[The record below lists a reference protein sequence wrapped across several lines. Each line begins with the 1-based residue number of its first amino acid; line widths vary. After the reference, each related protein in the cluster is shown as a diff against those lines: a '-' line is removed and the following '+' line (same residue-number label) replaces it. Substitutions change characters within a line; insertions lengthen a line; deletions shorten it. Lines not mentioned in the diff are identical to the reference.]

1 MKDAPIPE
9 NESFRLKTLK
19 DYSILDTLP
28 EVEYDDIT
36 QLASQICGTPISSI
50 SLIDEKRQ
58 WFKSKVGL
66 NSSETSRKDAFCAH
80 TIIEPNKILTIKDS
94 TKDSRFFDN
103 PLVINEPH
111 VVFYAGVPL
120 VNPDGIVI
128 GTLCVM
134 DNKPKELNELQLKTL
149 KALSN
154 QVVSLFELR
163 KSKILLEKFSKDL
176 ENKNFELEKFANL
189 AAHDIKSPLNNIS
202 GLTQILIAEYSEK
215 LDINGQ
221 SYLSMLNKSSEIL
234 RNLVD
239 GILQHSKTDFIITNK
254 REEVNFEELVFEIIT
269 LLDIKKEYQFN
280 LIFQNKEIYI
290 NKVGIQQ
297 ILINLIANGIKYNDK
312 ESVLIEIDFFES
324 ELFYNFS
331 IKDNGNGMDERN
343 QKKIFD
349 IFEVLSN
356 SDRFGNRGNGIGL
369 STVKKLV
376 DGFGGEITVNSTL
389 NEGTKISFSIVK
401 LSSD

>member
-1 MKDAPIPE
+1 MTVAPIPE
-9 NESFRLKTLK
+9 NESFRLKALK

-58 WFKSKVGL
+58 WFKSKVGI
-66 NSSETSRKDAFCAH
+66 NASETSREDAFCAH

-103 PLVINEPH
+103 PLVVNEPH

-120 VNPDGIVI
+120 VSPDGMAL

-134 DNKPKELNELQLKTL
+134 DNKPKELDELQLKTL

-163 KSKILLEKFSKDL
+163 KSKMLLEKFSKDL
-176 ENKNFELEKFANL
+176 ENRNFELEKFANV

-202 GLTQILIAEYSEK
+202 SLTQILIEEYSEK
-215 LDINGQ
+215 LDISGKNF
-221 SYLSMLNKSSEIL
+221 LAMLNTSSEIL
-234 RNLVD
+234 RKLVD
-239 GILQHSKTDFIITNK
+239 GILQHSKTDFIITNE
-254 REEVNFEELVFEIIT
+254 RELVNFEKLVSEIIT
-269 LLDIKKEYQFN
+269 LLDVKKEYQFN
-280 LIFQNKEIYI
+280 LIFQNQEIYI

-297 ILINLIANGIKYNDK
+297 ILINLIANSIKYNDK
-312 ESVLIEIDFFES
+312 EYVTIEIDFFES
-324 ELFYNFS
+324 ELFYHFS
-331 IKDNGNGMDERN
+331 VKDNGCGIDEKN
-343 QKKIFD
+343 QKKIFN

-376 DGFGGEITVNSTL
+376 DEFGGTIIVNSIL
-389 NEGTKISFSIVK
+389 NEGTKISFSISK
-401 LSSD
+401 FS

>member
-1 MKDAPIPE
+1 MTVAPIPE
-9 NESFRLKTLK
+9 NENFRLKALK
-19 DYSILDTLP
+19 DYSILDTLA

-58 WFKSKVGL
+58 WFKSKVGI
-66 NSSETSRKDAFCAH
+66 NASETSREDAFCAH
-80 TIIEPNKILTIKDS
+80 TIIEPNKILTVKDS
-94 TKDSRFFDN
+94 TKDIRFFDN
-103 PLVINEPH
+103 PLVVNEPH

-120 VNPDGIVI
+120 VSPDGMAL

-134 DNKPKELNELQLKTL
+134 DNKPKELDDLQLKTL

-163 KSKILLEKFSKDL
+163 KSKMLLEKFSKDL
-176 ENKNFELEKFANL
+176 ENRNSELEKFANV

-202 GLTQILIAEYSEK
+202 SLTQILIDEYSEK
-215 LDINGQ
+215 LDISGKNF
-221 SYLSMLNKSSEIL
+221 LSMLNTSSEIL
-234 RNLVD
+234 RKLVD
-239 GILQHSKTDFIITNK
+239 GILQHSKTDFIITNE
-254 REEVNFEELVFEIIT
+254 RELVNFEELVSEIIT
-269 LLDIKKEYQFN
+269 LLDVKKEYQFN
-280 LIFQNKEIYI
+280 LIFKNQEIYI

-297 ILINLIANGIKYNDK
+297 ILINLIANSIKYNDK
-312 ESVLIEIDFFES
+312 EYVSIEIDFFET

-331 IKDNGNGMDERN
+331 VKDNSCGIAERN
-343 QKKIFD
+343 QNKIFD
-349 IFEVLSN
+349 IFEVLTN

-376 DGFGGEITVNSTL
+376 DGFGGKIIVNSTL
-389 NEGTKISFSIVK
+389 NEGTKISFSISK
-401 LSSD
+401 FN

>member
-1 MKDAPIPE
+1 MTVAPIPE
-9 NESFRLKTLK
+9 NESFRLKALK

-28 EVEYDDIT
+28 EIEFDDIT

-66 NSSETSRKDAFCAH
+66 NASETSREDAFCAH
-80 TIIEPNKILTIKDS
+80 AILEPNKILTVKDS

-103 PLVINEPH
+103 PFVVNEPH

-120 VNPDGIVI
+120 VSPDGMAL

-134 DNKPKELNELQLKTL
+134 DDKPKELDELQLKTL

-163 KSKILLEKFSKDL
+163 KSKMLLEKFSKDL
-176 ENKNFELEKFANL
+176 ENRNFELEKFANV

-202 GLTQILIAEYSEK
+202 SLTQILIEEYSEK
-215 LDINGQ
+215 LDISGKNF
-221 SYLSMLNKSSEIL
+221 LSMLNTSSEIL
-234 RNLVD
+234 RKLVD
-239 GILQHSKTDFIITNK
+239 GILQHSKTDFIITNE
-254 REEVNFEELVFEIIT
+254 RELVNFEKLVSEIIT
-269 LLDIKKEYQFN
+269 LLDVKKEYQFN
-280 LIFQNKEIYI
+280 LIFQNQEIHI

-297 ILINLIANGIKYNDK
+297 ILINLIANSIKYNDK
-312 ESVLIEIDFFES
+312 EYVTIEIDFFES
-324 ELFYNFS
+324 ELFYHFS
-331 IKDNGNGMDERN
+331 VKDNGCGIDEKS
-343 QKKIFD
+343 QKKIFN
-349 IFEVLSN
+349 IFEVLTN

-376 DGFGGEITVNSTL
+376 DEFGGTIIVNSTL
-389 NEGTKISFSIVK
+389 NEGTKISFSISK
-401 LSSD
+401 FN

>member
-1 MKDAPIPE
+1 MTVAPIPE
-9 NESFRLKTLK
+9 NENFRLKALK
-19 DYSILDTLP
+19 DYSILDTLA

-58 WFKSKVGL
+58 WFKSKVGI
-66 NSSETSRKDAFCAH
+66 NASETSRENAFCAH
-80 TIIEPNKILTIKDS
+80 TIIEPNKILTVKDS
-94 TKDSRFFDN
+94 TKDIRFFDN
-103 PLVINEPH
+103 PLVVNEPH

-120 VNPDGIVI
+120 VSPDGMAL

-134 DNKPKELNELQLKTL
+134 DNKPKELDDLQLKTL

-163 KSKILLEKFSKDL
+163 KSKMLLEKFSKDL
-176 ENKNFELEKFANL
+176 ENRNSELEKFANV

-202 GLTQILIAEYSEK
+202 SLTQILIDEYSEK
-215 LDINGQ
+215 LDISGKNF
-221 SYLSMLNKSSEIL
+221 LSMLNTSSEIL
-234 RNLVD
+234 RKLVD
-239 GILQHSKTDFIITNK
+239 GILQHSKTDFIITNE
-254 REEVNFEELVFEIIT
+254 RELVNFEELVSEIIT
-269 LLDIKKEYQFN
+269 LLDVKKEYQFN
-280 LIFQNKEIYI
+280 LIFKNQEIYI

-297 ILINLIANGIKYNDK
+297 ILINLIANSIKYNDK
-312 ESVLIEIDFFES
+312 EYVSIEIDFFET

-331 IKDNGNGMDERN
+331 VKDNSCGIAERN
-343 QKKIFD
+343 QNKIFD
-349 IFEVLSN
+349 IFEVLTN

-376 DGFGGEITVNSTL
+376 DGFGGKIIVNSTL
-389 NEGTKISFSIVK
+389 NEGTKISFSISK
-401 LSSD
+401 FN

>member
-1 MKDAPIPE
+1 MTILPIPE
-9 NESFRLKTLK
+9 NESFRLKALK

-28 EVEYDDIT
+28 EVEYEDIT

-58 WFKSKVGL
+58 WFKSKIGL
-66 NSSETSRKDAFCAH
+66 NSSETCREEAFCAH
-80 TIIEPNKILTIKDS
+80 TIIEPDKILIIKDL

-103 PLVINEPH
+103 PIVANEPH

-120 VNPDGIVI
+120 VSSNGMAV

-134 DNKPKELNELQLKTL
+134 DNKPKELNKLQLKTL

-163 KSKILLEKFSKDL
+163 KSKMLLEKISKDL
-176 ENKNFELEKFANL
+176 ENRNFELEKFANV
-189 AAHDIKSPLNNIS
+189 AAHDIKSPLSNIS
-202 GLTQILIAEYSEK
+202 SLTQILIEEYSER

-221 SYLSMLNKSSEIL
+221 NYLSLLNTSSEIL

-239 GILQHSKTDFIITNK
+239 GILQHSKTDFIITNE
-254 REEVNFEELVFEIIT
+254 RESVNFKELVSEIIT

-280 LIFQNKEIYI
+280 LIFQNQEIYI

-297 ILINLIANGIKYNDK
+297 ILINLIANSIKYNDK
-312 ESVLIEIDFFES
+312 ENVSIEIDFFES

-331 IKDNGNGMDERN
+331 VKDNGSGIDETN
-343 QKKIFD
+343 QRKIFD
-349 IFEVLSN
+349 IFEVLTN

-376 DGFGGEITVNSTL
+376 SGFGGEITVNSSL
-389 NEGTKISFSIVK
+389 NKGTKISFSIIK
-401 LSSD
+401 

>member
-1 MKDAPIPE
+1 MTVAPIPE
-9 NESFRLKTLK
+9 NENFRLKALQ
-19 DYSILDTLP
+19 DYSILDTLA

-58 WFKSKVGL
+58 WFKSKVGI
-66 NSSETSRKDAFCAH
+66 NASETSREDAFCAH
-80 TIIEPNKILTIKDS
+80 TIIEPNKILTVKDS
-94 TKDSRFFDN
+94 TKDIRFFDN
-103 PLVINEPH
+103 PLVVNEPH

-120 VNPDGIVI
+120 VSPDGMAL

-134 DNKPKELNELQLKTL
+134 DNKPKELDDLQLKTL

-163 KSKILLEKFSKDL
+163 KSKMLLEKFSKDL
-176 ENKNFELEKFANL
+176 ENRNSELEKFANV

-202 GLTQILIAEYSEK
+202 SLTQILIDEYSEK
-215 LDINGQ
+215 LDISGKNF
-221 SYLSMLNKSSEIL
+221 LSMLNTSSEIL
-234 RNLVD
+234 RKLVD
-239 GILQHSKTDFIITNK
+239 GILQHSKTDFIITNE
-254 REEVNFEELVFEIIT
+254 RELVNFEELVSEIIT
-269 LLDIKKEYQFN
+269 LLDVKKEYQFN
-280 LIFQNKEIYI
+280 LIFKNQEIYI

-297 ILINLIANGIKYNDK
+297 ILINLIANSIKYNDK
-312 ESVLIEIDFFES
+312 EYVSIEIDFFET

-331 IKDNGNGMDERN
+331 VKDNSCGIAERN
-343 QKKIFD
+343 QNKIFD
-349 IFEVLSN
+349 IFEVLTN

-376 DGFGGEITVNSTL
+376 DGFGGKIIVNSTL
-389 NEGTKISFSIVK
+389 NEGTKISFSISK
-401 LSSD
+401 FS

>member
-1 MKDAPIPE
+1 MTVAPIPE
-9 NESFRLKTLK
+9 NENFRLKALK
-19 DYSILDTLP
+19 DYSILDTLA

-58 WFKSKVGL
+58 WFKSKVGI
-66 NSSETSRKDAFCAH
+66 NTSETSREDAFCAH
-80 TIIEPNKILTIKDS
+80 TIIEPNKILTVKDS
-94 TKDSRFFDN
+94 TKDIRFFDN
-103 PLVINEPH
+103 PLVVNEPH

-120 VNPDGIVI
+120 VSPDGMAL

-134 DNKPKELNELQLKTL
+134 DNKPKELDDLQLKTL

-163 KSKILLEKFSKDL
+163 KSKMLLEKFSKDL
-176 ENKNFELEKFANL
+176 ENRNSELEKFANV

-202 GLTQILIAEYSEK
+202 SLTQILIEEYSEK
-215 LDINGQ
+215 LDISGKNF
-221 SYLSMLNKSSEIL
+221 LSMLNTSSEIL
-234 RNLVD
+234 RKLVD
-239 GILQHSKTDFIITNK
+239 GILQHSKTDFIITNE
-254 REEVNFEELVFEIIT
+254 RELVNFEELVSEIIT
-269 LLDIKKEYQFN
+269 LLDVKKEYQFN
-280 LIFQNKEIYI
+280 LIFKNQEIYI

-297 ILINLIANGIKYNDK
+297 ILINLIANSIKYNDK
-312 ESVLIEIDFFES
+312 EYVSIEIDFFES

-331 IKDNGNGMDERN
+331 VKDNSCGIAERN
-343 QKKIFD
+343 QNKIFD
-349 IFEVLSN
+349 IFEVLTN

-376 DGFGGEITVNSTL
+376 DGFGGKIIVNSTL
-389 NEGTKISFSIVK
+389 NEGTKISFSISK
-401 LSSD
+401 FN

>member
-1 MKDAPIPE
+1 MTVAPIPE
-9 NESFRLKTLK
+9 NENFRLKALK
-19 DYSILDTLP
+19 DYSILDTLA

-58 WFKSKVGL
+58 WFKSKVGI
-66 NSSETSRKDAFCAH
+66 NASETSRENAFCAH
-80 TIIEPNKILTIKDS
+80 TIIEPNKILTVKDS
-94 TKDSRFFDN
+94 TKDIRFFDN
-103 PLVINEPH
+103 PLVVNEPH

-120 VNPDGIVI
+120 VSPDGMAL

-134 DNKPKELNELQLKTL
+134 DNKPKELDDLQLKTL

-163 KSKILLEKFSKDL
+163 KSKMLLEKFSKDL
-176 ENKNFELEKFANL
+176 ENRNSELEKFANV

-202 GLTQILIAEYSEK
+202 SLTQILIDEYSEK
-215 LDINGQ
+215 LDISGKNF
-221 SYLSMLNKSSEIL
+221 LSMLNTSSEIL
-234 RNLVD
+234 RKLVD
-239 GILQHSKTDFIITNK
+239 GILQHSKTDFIITNE
-254 REEVNFEELVFEIIT
+254 RELVNFEELVSEIIT
-269 LLDIKKEYQFN
+269 LLDVKKEYQFN
-280 LIFQNKEIYI
+280 LIFKNQEIYI

-297 ILINLIANGIKYNDK
+297 ILINLIANSIKYNDK
-312 ESVLIEIDFFES
+312 EYVSIEIDFFET

-331 IKDNGNGMDERN
+331 VKDNSCGIAERN
-343 QKKIFD
+343 QNKIFD
-349 IFEVLSN
+349 IFEVLTN

-376 DGFGGEITVNSTL
+376 DGFGGTIIVNSTL
-389 NEGTKISFSIVK
+389 NEGTKISFSISK
-401 LSSD
+401 FN

>member
-1 MKDAPIPE
+1 MIVAPIPE
-9 NESFRLKTLK
+9 NESFRLKALK

-66 NSSETSRKDAFCAH
+66 NASETSREDAFCAH
-80 TIIEPNKILTIKDS
+80 AILEPNKILTVKDS

-103 PLVINEPH
+103 PFVVNEPH

-120 VNPDGIVI
+120 VSPDGMAL

-134 DNKPKELNELQLKTL
+134 DDKPKELDELQLKTL

-163 KSKILLEKFSKDL
+163 KSKMLLEKFSKDL
-176 ENKNFELEKFANL
+176 ENRNFELEKFANV

-202 GLTQILIAEYSEK
+202 SLTQILIEEYSEK
-215 LDINGQ
+215 LDISGKNF
-221 SYLSMLNKSSEIL
+221 LSMLNTSSEIL
-234 RNLVD
+234 RKLVD
-239 GILQHSKTDFIITNK
+239 GILQHSKTDFIITNE
-254 REEVNFEELVFEIIT
+254 RELVNFEKLVSEIIT
-269 LLDIKKEYQFN
+269 LLDVKKEYQFN
-280 LIFQNKEIYI
+280 LIFQNQEIHI

-297 ILINLIANGIKYNDK
+297 ILINLIANSIKYNDK
-312 ESVLIEIDFFES
+312 EYVTIEIDFFES
-324 ELFYNFS
+324 ELFYHFS
-331 IKDNGNGMDERN
+331 VKDNGCGIDEKS
-343 QKKIFD
+343 QKKIFN
-349 IFEVLSN
+349 IFEVLTN

-376 DGFGGEITVNSTL
+376 DEFGGTIIVNSTL
-389 NEGTKISFSIVK
+389 NEGTKISFSISK
-401 LSSD
+401 FN

>member
-1 MKDAPIPE
+1 MTVAPIPE
-9 NESFRLKTLK
+9 NENFRLKALQ

-58 WFKSKVGL
+58 WFKSKVGI
-66 NSSETSRKDAFCAH
+66 NASETSREDAFCAH
-80 TIIEPNKILTIKDS
+80 TIIEPNKILTVKDS
-94 TKDSRFFDN
+94 TKDIRFFDN
-103 PLVINEPH
+103 PLVVNEPH

-120 VNPDGIVI
+120 VSPDGMAL

-134 DNKPKELNELQLKTL
+134 DNKPKELDDLQLKTL

-163 KSKILLEKFSKDL
+163 KSKMLLEKFSKDL
-176 ENKNFELEKFANL
+176 ENRNSELEKFANV

-202 GLTQILIAEYSEK
+202 SLTQILIDEYSEK
-215 LDINGQ
+215 LDISGKNF
-221 SYLSMLNKSSEIL
+221 LSMLNTSSEIL
-234 RNLVD
+234 RKLVD
-239 GILQHSKTDFIITNK
+239 GILQHSKTDFIITNE
-254 REEVNFEELVFEIIT
+254 RELVNFEELVSEIIT
-269 LLDIKKEYQFN
+269 LLDVKKEYQFN
-280 LIFQNKEIYI
+280 LIFKNQEIYI

-297 ILINLIANGIKYNDK
+297 ILINLIANSIKYNDK
-312 ESVLIEIDFFES
+312 EYVSIEIDFFET

-331 IKDNGNGMDERN
+331 VKDNSCGIAERN
-343 QKKIFD
+343 QNKIFD
-349 IFEVLSN
+349 IFEVLTN

-376 DGFGGEITVNSTL
+376 DGFGGKIIVNSTL
-389 NEGTKISFSIVK
+389 NEGTKISFSISK
-401 LSSD
+401 FN